1 MSLKSPGRIASRL
14 FEIVRR
20 VSQLGVRG
28 DCQAAGLNNAS
39 GWPLQQAV
47 CSAIAAILITVP
59 AYGQSADPAPG
70 AGERFSGGPLLIMRN
85 AKMDSEGA
93 AKYIPTLI
101 QDLNLKPLP
110 EPSTGEDATQAPSG
124 MNGVL
129 LYLVPGV
136 IPSVGTVTFREVKDR
151 SEFQALV
158 LKARSGNA
166 NAKLTEDGDTYTL
179 IAQTVTTIEPVSAT
193 SEDEAFPSVEPA
205 SLDKSASDAAG
216 EPETEALPSPPM
228 SDAQDTPKGTIS
240 IGVSAGNNAPPGVI
254 FSVRSSEVRD
264 GEAESV
270 VTENRMVYRYSDGF
284 MFESAS
290 DGLKT
295 AELPAGDSLRQ
306 LENADVFSEFAFYAD
321 RVPPGIKQLGWGMI
335 SAGMGTDLQQRDE
348 EPDTEYETRR
358 ALGDAQLIFLQSMI
372 FDLQKVSGWVRM
384 ASEVEPLEAQL
395 RVATRETSDLAK
407 RLREL
412 SSSASYFGPILND
425 DAIATLHVCLMVP
438 EHWRKFMKAAVS
450 SFRRSIEEDDE
461 PKDNRQSS
469 LAFADAVERTIEEG
483 QFEFIVKYG
492 WTPESG
498 PVVFY
503 AVHLRDAGGLK
514 DAMRQMAELEEEDF
528 KMVDTE
534 LGIVASR
541 VSESDDDEA
550 AQFLDSIAMAAS
562 SEAVWFAYGSPEC
575 GQMLGRSIRACQ
587 ESQQSIRT
595 PLVTFRAD
603 PGKMNDKNVPDHQKD
618 FVSDSTMLDYLL
630 SMAGVASDAAIESGN
645 FSGTPGELF
654 RRAGQLGGT
663 QDLSVTAD
671 SDESGLIVRANA
683 GAGLVRGFVALFL
696 ALADAE

>member
-14 FEIVRR
+14 FQIVGR
-20 VSQLGVRG
+20 VLQIGGRG
-28 DCQAAGLNNAS
+28 DCQAAGLINAS
-39 GWPLQQAV
+39 RSPLQQAV

-205 SLDKSASDAAG
+205 SLDKSASDTAG

-264 GEAESV
+264 GEVETV

-284 MFESAS
+284 MFESTS

-395 RVATRETSDLAK
+395 RVATRENSDLAK

-425 DAIATLHVCLMVP
+425 DAIVTFHVCLMVP
-438 EHWRKFMKAAVS
+438 EHWRKFLKAAVNDL
-450 SFRRSIEEDDE
+450 RRSEAGEEVSEDYQ
-461 PKDNRQSS
+461 QSKVA
-469 LAFADAVERTIEEG
+469 LADAAERTIEEG

-498 PVVFY
+498 PVFY
-503 AVHLRDAGGLK
+503 YALHLRDAGGLEN
-514 DAMRQMAELEEEDF
+514 AIRQIAELDTEENLT
-528 KMVDTE
+528 VDPE
-534 LGIVASR
+534 LGILAVR
-541 VSESDDDEA
+541 VSEPDDDGA
-550 AQFLDSIAMAAS
+550 SQLLDSFAIAAS

-575 GQMLGRSIRACQ
+575 GQMLGRSIRTCQ

-603 PGKMNDKNVPDHQKD
+603 PGKTNDKNVPANQKD

-671 SDESGLIVRANA
+671 SDESGLIVRVNA